1 MQKAQLNLVK
11 KLPSQVAISTLKQ
24 MQKTLSGV
32 NIAKN
37 LNLSPNSKPGT
48 GTTDTTH
55 AIESKKMGFK
65 ALSTNEIRKF
75 SQTNRLAQQA
85 DKKPSL

>member
-1 MQKAQLNLVK
+1 MTK

-37 LNLSPNSKPGT
+37 SNLSPHSKPGT
-48 GTTDTTH
+48 ATTDTTH
-55 AIESKKMGFK
+55 AIENGKKMYVK

-75 SQTNRLAQQA
+75 PQTNRLAQQV
-85 DKKPSL
+85 DKKSQHL